1 MCVACALLV
10 VARSAARWV
19 RSVAARALRV
29 DEAARVA
36 GVEGCAGVDEGLEVA
51 GWIHAWAREVM
62 GEAVEAEGG
71 RGLVV
76 DEMLQ
81 NCEQCCGAGLV

>member
-1 MCVACALLV
+1 MGSSTGYSIGHIAHE
-10 VARSAARWV
+10 
-19 RSVAARALRV
+19 VAARALRV
-29 DEAARVA
+29 DESARVA
-36 GVEGCAGVDEGLEVA
+36 GVEGCAGVDESLEVA

-81 NCEQCCGAGLV
+81 NCEQRRRAGLV